1 MAEARQDRRPRT
13 SGAGR
18 RRLAV
23 LVAVAAV
30 LVGLYAGGAAD
41 MLDFETLRRHHAALH
56 GWVEAHAVLGVLAF
70 LALYA
75 ASVAFSVPGAVWL
88 TVAGGF
94 LFGTVA
100 SSVYVV
106 VSATAGATAVFL
118 LARYVTGEAWR
129 RRLGQGRLGRMV
141 GHMESGFR
149 DHALS
154 TMLVLRLIP
163 LFPFWLVNLVP
174 AVMGVPLWTYVIAT
188 VLGIIPAT
196 VIYASLGAGMGDV
209 LARGERPDLAVL
221 WDPVILGPLFGLATL
236 AALPI
241 AHKAWT
247 RRRGAS

>member
-1 MAEARQDRRPRT
+1 MAETPQ
-13 SGAGR
+13 GR
-18 RRLAV
+18 RSKAARLAV
-23 LVAVAAV
+23 LAACVAV
-30 LVGLYAGGAAD
+30 LVGLYLGGVHEL
-41 MLDFETLRRHHAALH
+41 LDFETLRRHRVALE
-56 GWVEAHAVLGVLAF
+56 GWVAAHAVLSVVVF
-70 LALYA
+70 LIAYA

-129 RRLGQGRLGRMV
+129 RRLGEGRLGRTV
-141 GHMESGFR
+141 ARMESGFR
-149 DHALS
+149 DHAMS

-174 AVMGVPLWTYVIAT
+174 ALMGVPLSTYVIAT

-196 VIYASLGAGMGDV
+196 VVYASIGAGLGDV
-209 LARGERPDLAVL
+209 LARGEAPDLSVL
-221 WDPVILGPLFGLATL
+221 WDPVILGPLFGLAAL

-241 AHKAWT
+241 VYKAWT
-247 RRRGAS
+247 RRRGTTP